1 MNNKYLKAIYD
12 KQRVPKKPNESAFYE
27 RVIPVTESGC
37 WLWVGSISA
46 YSYGVYN
53 GYTMHRFSYE
63 LHNGDIPKG
72 LCVCHK
78 CDVPSCVNP
87 AHLFLGTH
95 KENMKDMQNKGRKWS
110 EVVMRK
116 IDGLPASAKLTPS
129 IVKEIKDLLA
139 ANFSQDK
146 IAKMYGVAQTTISF
160 IKRGVTWQN
169 V

>member
-1 MNNKYLKAIYD
+1 MSKE
-12 KQRVPKKPNESAFYE
+12 RVYKKPSELAFYE
-27 RVIPVTESGC
+27 RVMPITESGC
-37 WLWVGSISA
+37 WLWTGSINKTSGG
-46 YSYGVYN
+46 YGVYS
-53 GYTMHRFSYE
+53 GHTMHRFSYE
-63 LHNGDIPKG
+63 LHNGGIPNG

-116 IDGLPASAKLTPS
+116 IDGLPASSKLTP
-129 IVKEIKDLLA
+129 ILVKEIKDLLA

-146 IAKMYGVAQTTISF
+146 IAKMYGVAQGTISF